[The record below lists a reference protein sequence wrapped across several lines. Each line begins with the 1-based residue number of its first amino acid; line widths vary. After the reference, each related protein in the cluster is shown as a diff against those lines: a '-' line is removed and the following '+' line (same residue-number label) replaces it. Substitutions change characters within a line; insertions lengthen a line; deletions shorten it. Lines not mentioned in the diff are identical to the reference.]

1 MSIQGGCVL
10 KMTASAATS
19 AIIAITF
26 VLGSAFGRVGLQ
38 GQASSKDLEPAIKK
52 GDDLFK
58 AGKYPEAL
66 QQYKEVLNRDP
77 NNDHVIEYTTL
88 SYNRMGDREQARS
101 WMKRR
106 LEVPSQTPS
115 IKARVLTDLALL
127 YWDEARGNFLRSSA
141 GGEKAKAEDLA
152 TIQKLVADGTDS
164 AQKAVAIAPRSA
176 KAFNLLNLLDRVQA
190 ELEQDGS
197 KQKDSIARA
206 DEALRHS
213 IEFYEASV
221 QQQQAH
227 DMFGVPTVS
236 VPAGQSAEGLK
247 LGQAQKLGLGNVRGT
262 GGSTVAVEVLVGV
275 DGKVLY
281 PRVVSAPA
289 KTGDAAIAAAKQWEF
304 EPSTFEGHVV
314 QVIEMISFPVK

>member
-1 MSIQGGCVL
+1 MNSKIQTSVTVIAFFVITLAFG
-10 KMTASAATS
+10 TAS
-19 AIIAITF
+19 
-26 VLGSAFGRVGLQ
+26 GRP
-38 GQASSKDLEPAIKK
+38 QAPNKDTEAAIKK

-58 AGKYPEAL
+58 AGKYQDAIQAYKEAL
-66 QQYKEVLNRDP
+66 DRDP
-77 NNDHVIEYTTL
+77 NNDHVMEYTVL

-106 LEVPSQTPS
+106 LDIPGQTPS

-127 YWDEARGNFLRSSA
+127 YWDEARADFLRSSA
-141 GGEKAKAEDLA
+141 GAEKAKAEDVA
-152 TIQKLVADGTDS
+152 KIQKLVADGTDS
-164 AQKAVAIAPRSA
+164 AQKAVAIAPKSA
-176 KAFNLLNLLDRVQA
+176 KAFNLLNLLNRVQA

-227 DMFGVPTVS
+227 DMFSVPTVS
-236 VPAGQSAEGLK
+236 VPAGQGAEGLK
-247 LGQAQKLGLGNVRGT
+247 LGQAKKLGLGNVRGT

-304 EPSTFEGHVV
+304 EPSTFEGHAV

>member
-1 MSIQGGCVL
+1 MQ
-10 KMTASAATS
+10 ASAAVAAFF
-19 AIIAITF
+19 AIALF
-26 VLGSAFGRVGLQ
+26 LGTASGRPEPQ
-38 GQASSKDLEPAIKK
+38 GQAPGKDAEPAIKK

-58 AGKYPEAL
+58 AGKYQDAIQAYKDAL
-66 QQYKEVLNRDP
+66 GRDP
-77 NNDHVIEYTTL
+77 NNDHVIEYTVL
-88 SYNRMGDREQARS
+88 SYNRIGDREQARS

-106 LEVPSQTPS
+106 LEVPGQTPS

-213 IEFYEASV
+213 IEFYEASA

-236 VPAGQSAEGLK
+236 VPAGQGAEGLK
-247 LGQAQKLGLGNVRGT
+247 LGQAKKLGLGNVRSSN
-262 GGSTVAVEVLVGV
+262 GSTVAVEVLVGL

-304 EPSTFEGHVV
+304 EPSTFEGHAV
-314 QVIEMISFPVK
+314 QVIETISFPVK

>member
-1 MSIQGGCVL
+1 MQTSAAVAVFFVITLVFG
-10 KMTASAATS
+10 TASGRPEPTS
-19 AIIAITF
+19 
-26 VLGSAFGRVGLQ
+26 
-38 GQASSKDLEPAIKK
+38 QAPGKESEAAIKK

-58 AGKYPEAL
+58 AGKYQDAIQAYKDAL
-66 QQYKEVLNRDP
+66 DRDP
-77 NNDHVIEYTTL
+77 NNDHVMEYTVL

-106 LEVPSQTPS
+106 LDIPGQTPS

-127 YWDEARGNFLRSSA
+127 YWDEARADFLRSSG
-141 GGEKAKAEDLA
+141 GGEKAKAEDVA
-152 TIQKLVADGTDS
+152 KIQKLVADGTDS
-164 AQKAVAIAPRSA
+164 AQKAVAIAPKSA
-176 KAFNLLNLLDRVQA
+176 KAFNLLNLLNRVQA

-213 IEFYEASV
+213 IAFYEASV

-236 VPAGQSAEGLK
+236 VPAGQSADGLK
-247 LGQAQKLGLGNVRGT
+247 LGQAKKLGLGNVRGT